1 MEQFIVSARKYRP
14 QTFKDVVGQKAI
26 TNTLLN
32 AIENNHLAQAL
43 LFTGP
48 RGVGKTTCA
57 RILARKINQ
66 EGYDDPNEDFSFN
79 VFELDAASNNSVDD
93 IRNIIDQVRIP
104 PQTGK
109 YKVYIVDEVHM
120 LSQAAF
126 NAFLKTLEE
135 PPRHAIF
142 ILATTEKHKILPT
155 ILSRCQIFDF
165 KRITINDAKE
175 HLKEIATE
183 QGVTFEDDALHII
196 AQKADGAMRDALSIF
211 DRVVS
216 YCGNNLTRQAVYENL
231 NVLDFEYYIKVTD
244 LILENKIPELL
255 LAFDDIL
262 AKGFDGHHFIA
273 GLASHFRD
281 LLVCQTPSTL
291 TLLDSGE
298 QAKALYSAQSQ
309 KASQDFLLKGIDLA
323 NTTDLNYKISQN
335 QRLLVELCLMQL
347 ASITFDGEKKKPES
361 FIIPATHFRNN
372 SYSITEVKPID
383 SVQSQSSIISN
394 KIAEGKNQVEEKK
407 EQIVEESVESK
418 SINKQ
423 FEDKQIETTETIKTE
438 ITPTTNNQPLTT
450 QPKVS
455 AFSLAG
461 LRAKKELEAKQT
473 AHLSS
478 IERLPTESFSETDLL
493 LLWNKYAQRL
503 SDTGKKLMSTY
514 MLMNEPKVNGSTIL
528 LELPNQ
534 STKEEFLSGSIEL
547 IGYLRGKLHNHDL
560 VIEVLVNETVEKK
573 YAFTPDDKYERLRAI
588 NPAIDVLRKTF
599 DLDV

>member
-120 LSQAAF
+120 LSSAAF

-135 PPRHAIF
+135 PPKHAIF

-231 NVLDFEYYIKVTD
+231 NVLDFEYYIRVTD

-262 AKGFDGHHFIA
+262 AKGFDGHHFIV

-298 QAKALYSAQSQ
+298 QAKGLYSAQSQ
-309 KASQDFLLKGIDLA
+309 KATQDFLLKGIELA
-323 NTTDLNYKISQN
+323 NTADLNYKISQN

-347 ASITFDGEKKKPES
+347 ASITFDGEKKKLNT
-361 FIIPATHFRNN
+361 FIIPATHYRNN

-383 SVQSQSSIISN
+383 SVQISDFSEQSLVAESSSESLIISKQSLVDN
-394 KIAEGKNQVEEKK
+394 
-407 EQIVEESVESK
+407 EQILE
-418 SINKQ
+418 
-423 FEDKQIETTETIKTE
+423 KQIETNKTSTI
-438 ITPTTNNQPLTT
+438 NNLPSSIKN
-450 QPKVS
+450 PSVS
-455 AFSLAG
+455 ALSLAG
-461 LRAKKELEAKQT
+461 LRAKKELEAKQSQ
-473 AHLSS
+473 HLKHLG
-478 IERLPTESFSETDLL
+478 ELPTEDFSETDML

-514 MLMNEPKVNGSTIL
+514 MLMNEPQLNGATIT
-528 LELPNQ
+528 LELPNE
-534 STKEEFLSGSIEL
+534 STKEEFLSGCVEL
-547 IGYLRGKLHNHDL
+547 LGYLRGKLHNHDI
-560 VIEVLVNETVEKK
+560 VIDVKVNETVEKK
-573 YAFTPDDKYERLRAI
+573 YAFTPDDKYERLKNI
-588 NPAIDVLRKTF
+588 NPAIDLLRKTF

>member
-32 AIENNHLAQAL
+32 AIEHNHLAQAL

-120 LSQAAF
+120 LSSAAF

-183 QGVTFEDDALHII
+183 QGVSFEDDALHII

-231 NVLDFEYYIKVTD
+231 NVLDFEYYIRVTD
-244 LILENKIPELL
+244 FILENKIPELL

-323 NTTDLNYKISQN
+323 NTADLNYKISQN

-347 ASITFDGEKKKPES
+347 ASITFDGEKKKPNA
-361 FIIPATHFRNN
+361 FIIPATYYRNN
-372 SYSITEVKPID
+372 SYSITETVS
-383 SVQSQSSIISN
+383 SVQTSVVSEKVVNENLQKREESIPLSV
-394 KIAEGKNQVEEKK
+394 KSEQIAEKT
-407 EQIVEESVESK
+407 
-418 SINKQ
+418 
-423 FEDKQIETTETIKTE
+423 IETPKAVETKE
-438 ITPTTNNQPLTT
+438 ISEPKETLATTSKPLTT
-450 QPKVS
+450 AQPKVS
-455 AFSLAG
+455 ALSLAG
-461 LRAKKELEAKQT
+461 LRAKKELEAKQSQ
-473 AHLSS
+473 HLKHLG
-478 IERLPTESFSETDLL
+478 ELPSEKFTETDMLL
-493 LLWNKYAQRL
+493 QWNKFAQRM
-503 SDTGKKLMSTY
+503 SDTGKMLLSTY
-514 MLMNEPKVNGSTIL
+514 MLMNEPILDGTTIT
-528 LELPNQ
+528 LELPNE
-534 STKEEFLSGSIEL
+534 STKEEFLSGCVEL
-547 IGYLRGKLHNHDL
+547 IGYLRGKLHNHDIAIN
-560 VIEVLVNETVEKK
+560 VKINETVEKK
-573 YAFTPDDKYERLRAI
+573 YAFTPDDKYERLKEI
-588 NPAIDVLRKTF
+588 NPAIELLRKTF